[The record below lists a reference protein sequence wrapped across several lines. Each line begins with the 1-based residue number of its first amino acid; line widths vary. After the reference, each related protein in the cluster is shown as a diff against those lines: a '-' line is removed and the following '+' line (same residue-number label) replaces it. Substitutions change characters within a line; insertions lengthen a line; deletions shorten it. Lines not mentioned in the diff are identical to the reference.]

1 MNIIQIVFY
10 TLLGVSFGSFFNVII
25 DRLPEGKSIVSP
37 PSQCDACQRRLS
49 VLELIPI
56 GSYIF
61 LKGRCRTCQE
71 KIPIRSMLV
80 EILTGVLFLFTWLR
94 FGLSWE
100 TALTT
105 FYGCVLI
112 IIGGIDLENQKI
124 LNSLIY
130 PVIAIGLIM
139 IPFIH
144 FDQLWFMLLGGAVGF
159 GVLLLISLIAPGAMG
174 MGDVKLVLFLGF
186 IVGFPKIIITL
197 FLAFV
202 LGGLVAGVLLA
213 LKKIG
218 KKDSIAFGPFL
229 ALAGVI
235 TLLYGTQILEWYLR
249 RLGG

>member
-1 MNIIQIVFY
+1 MNIIQTIFY
-10 TLLGVSFGSFFNVII
+10 TLLGVSFGSFFNVLI
-25 DRLPEGKSIVSP
+25 DRLPEGKSIISP
-37 PSQCDACQRRLS
+37 PSHCDACQRRLS
-49 VLELIPI
+49 GLELIPI
-56 GSYIF
+56 ASYIF

-71 KIPIRSMLV
+71 KISTRSLIV
-80 EILTGVLFLFTWLR
+80 EILTGVLFLLTWIR

-100 TALTT
+100 TALYT

-124 LNSLIY
+124 LNVMIY
-130 PVIAIGLIM
+130 PAIGLGLIM
-139 IPFIH
+139 IPLIH
-144 FDQLWFMLLGGAVGF
+144 SDQPWMILLGGAVGF

-186 IVGFPKIIITL
+186 IIGYPKIIITL

-229 ALAGVI
+229 ALAGII
-235 TLLYGTQILEWYLR
+235 TMLYGTQILEWYLR

>member
-1 MNIIQIVFY
+1 MNIIQTIFY
-10 TLLGVSFGSFFNVII
+10 TLLGVSFGSFFNVLI
-25 DRLPEGKSIVSP
+25 DRLPEGKSILSP
-37 PSQCDACQRRLS
+37 PSHCDACQRRLS
-49 VLELIPI
+49 GLELIPI
-56 GSYIF
+56 ASYIF

-71 KIPIRSMLV
+71 KISTRSLIV
-80 EILTGVLFLFTWLR
+80 EILTGVLFLLTWIR

-100 TALTT
+100 TALYT

-124 LNSLIY
+124 LNVMIY
-130 PVIAIGLIM
+130 PAIAISLIM
-139 IPFIH
+139 IPLLH
-144 FDQLWFMLLGGAVGF
+144 SDQLWMMLLGGAVGF

-186 IVGFPKIIITL
+186 IIGFPQIVITL

-229 ALAGVI
+229 ALAGII
-235 TLLYGTQILEWYLR
+235 TMLYGTQILEWYLR